1 MFKGVDPEPGDLPN
15 ILRLMDDG
23 KIHSLFDMQM
33 SYGFFYLFGIGGLDN
48 ETVKSNF
55 RKYQGA

>member
-1 MFKGVDPEPGDLPN
+1 
-15 ILRLMDDG
+15 MDDG